1 MNFLTQDEFLQY
13 FEKRKS
19 KTFTQFANTA
29 KVKTHKYLIPL
40 QEYIKD
46 KDINK
51 EDIKILFDNI
61 QKREDY
67 LIRFYKK
74 SLLIN
79 PNGFSIYPKSPMKNK
94 HMNNN
99 TEPNFKNIIRN
110 LHWKDILKNTKP
122 GIENIRT
129 YMDVLED
136 LYLNDIIDYKIL
148 TPSSLHYMKEGR
160 LGSVFS
166 SYYFRASIMNPYL
179 VYSLNQ
185 SVLNGTKIFTPTLGW
200 CSYLGFLECPDVVE
214 YVGTDVIPSVCNK
227 TKKFCDTYY
236 KKKQTDIYC
245 EPSEKLLLN
254 QAFMRKYQNHF
265 DVVFFSPPYYKLEKY
280 PGRNQSIVQYKTY
293 EEWLEKYWEATI
305 QLCHRV
311 LQKGGRMC
319 YILSGYGQG
328 SSSSTTRQSLGSEN
342 TKEQYDLITDMN
354 KITRKYFE
362 QRSMQPMYNKDVHVT
377 EHKETN
383 EKIMIFTKGT

>member
-1 MNFLTQDEFLQY
+1 MNFVTPEHFLEH

-19 KTFTQFANTA
+19 RTFTQFMNTS
-29 KVKTHKYLIPL
+29 KVKTSKRLIPL
-40 QEYIKD
+40 REYIND
-46 KDINK
+46 KDVDQK
-51 EDIKILFDNI
+51 DLKLLFENI
-61 QKREDY
+61 QKREEY
-67 LIRFYKK
+67 LGRFYHL
-74 SLLIN
+74 SLN
-79 PNGFSIYPKSPMKNK
+79 VDPKRFSLSSVKPMTNK

-99 TEPNFKNIIRN
+99 AETP
-110 LHWKDILKNTKP
+110 LHWKDILKNTKA
-122 GIENIRT
+122 GIENIPT

-136 LYLNDIIDYKIL
+136 LYLRDIIDYKII

-179 VYSLNQ
+179 VYSLNH
-185 SVLNGTKIFTPTLGW
+185 SVLKGTKIFTPTLGW
-200 CSYLGFLECPDVVE
+200 TSYAYGFLECDNVLE

-236 KKKQTDIYC
+236 KKKKVDIYC

-254 QAFMRKYQNHF
+254 EAFMRKYNNHF
-265 DVVFFSPPYYKLEKY
+265 DTVFFSPPYYKLEKY
-280 PGRNQSIVQYKTY
+280 PGKNQSIEQYKTY

-305 QLCHRV
+305 RLCHQV

-319 YILSGYGQG
+319 YILSGYG
-328 SSSSTTRQSLGSEN
+328 SEN
-342 TKEQYDLITDMN
+342 TKEQYDLLTDMN
-354 KITRKYFE
+354 KITRQHFE
-362 QRSMQPMYNKDVHVT
+362 LRSIQPMYNKDVHVT

-383 EKIMIFTKGT
+383 EKIMVFIK